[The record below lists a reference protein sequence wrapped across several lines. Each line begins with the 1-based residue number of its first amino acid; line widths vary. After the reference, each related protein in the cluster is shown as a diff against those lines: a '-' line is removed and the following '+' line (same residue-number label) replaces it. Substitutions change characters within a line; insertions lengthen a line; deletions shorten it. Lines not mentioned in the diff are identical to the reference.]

1 MEIMTTTNIKYGKLL
16 SVIQSNNGI
25 NKVFTAKVSELNK
38 IVSGLE
44 SFSIQLSLTKV
55 NKTVKLIESLGFSTE
70 IDNSFG
76 FDFECKIYFKFKY

>member
-1 MEIMTTTNIKYGKLL
+1 MTTTNIKYGKLL
-16 SVIQSNNGI
+16 TVIQSNNGI

-70 IDNSFG
+70 IDNLFG
-76 FDFECKIYFKFKY
+76 FEFECKIYCNFKY

>member
-1 MEIMTTTNIKYGKLL
+1 MTTTSIKCGKLL

-25 NKVFTAKVSELNK
+25 NKVFTSKVSELNK

-76 FDFECKIYFKFKY
+76 FEFECKIYCNFKY

>member
-1 MEIMTTTNIKYGKLL
+1 MTTTNIKYGKLL
-16 SVIQSNNGI
+16 TVIQSNNGI

-76 FDFECKIYFKFKY
+76 FEFECKIYCNFKY